1 MKILIND
8 ANILIDLVKVDLF
21 IQFADLP
28 YDLYTTD
35 FILSEVDQKEEL
47 NELIEG
53 GKLSIIVTVEVE
65 DFRGIY
71 SLLEGSSGLSFE
83 DCSAWYYSKK
93 MNGTLVTGDGK
104 LRKIVQRNMIE
115 VRGIIF
121 ILDEIL
127 NNGLINFQT
136 AIEKIELLYKLNNR
150 LPRKEL
156 KKRIDL
162 WEKRKYAE

>member
-1 MKILIND
+1 
-8 ANILIDLVKVDLF
+8 
-21 IQFADLP
+21 
-28 YDLYTTD
+28 
-35 FILSEVDQKEEL
+35 
-47 NELIEG
+47 
-53 GKLSIIVTVEVE
+53 
-65 DFRGIY
+65 
-71 SLLEGSSGLSFE
+71 
-83 DCSAWYYSKK
+83 
-93 MNGTLVTGDGK
+93 
-104 LRKIVQRNMIE
+104 MIE